1 MAAGKLDGKDIFLI
15 NRETSPNSGIW
26 KSYQVN
32 YEQILGQLGEEIT
45 IDLPIVG
52 YTDKLTDIDDTDLG
66 KLRFTSEPPKS
77 GDADMTSITALV
89 FHSSQREILKGNK
102 DEEIEVYNQDTKEAV
117 TYTLSQDARSVTKD
131 SKTYLQLDL
140 TYKEGSGTLS
150 VGDEVSIRPLTV
162 SSGGGSINIG
172 ENPPVDPEE
181 GTLWYNPNN
190 GITYIWYVNI
200 GTGGTN
206 DDGQWVDVRPGGAGG
221 GGDAPVGGVDFSAG
235 DGLELDLSTDPDTLK
250 VVAIEGKG
258 VEVESSGI
266 KIGNNWSNIPVLP
279 IV

>member
-66 KLRFTSEPPKS
+66 KLRFTSEPTPS
-77 GDADMTSITALV
+77 GDDDMAAITALV

-131 SKTYLQLDL
+131 SETYLQLDL

-172 ENPPVDPEE
+172 ETPPVDPEE

-190 GITYIWYVNI
+190 GITYIWYVNF

-206 DDGQWVDVRPGGAGG
+206 DDGQWVDVRPGGG
-221 GGDAPVGGVDFSAG
+221 GGDGGVTG
-235 DGLELDLSTDPDTLK
+235 DYVPLGSWVGINDLSTAP
-250 VVAIEGKG
+250 
-258 VEVESSGI
+258 
-266 KIGNNWSNIPVLP
+266 
-279 IV
+279 